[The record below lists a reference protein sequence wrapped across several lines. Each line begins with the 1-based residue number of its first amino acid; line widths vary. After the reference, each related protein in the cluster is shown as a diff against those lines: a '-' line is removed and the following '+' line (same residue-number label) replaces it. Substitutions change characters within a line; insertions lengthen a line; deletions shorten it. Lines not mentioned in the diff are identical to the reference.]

1 MQKVKKSRRNSCGQ
15 NKVCLR
21 MVAVVIAVILATSAF
36 MTVSAAAPETGY
48 TTLNTTVY
56 SALDAVTG
64 SGSSAVFSGSDES
77 SVWKFAVGET
87 NNPFKKTDAS
97 FAALSASPVENGVEF
112 SWQKSDA
119 AFSTLFITDGGS
131 YQKSFSTAADS
142 LVVTDLEIGK
152 TYRAQ
157 VTSGEKSS
165 AVLTYNNYM
174 LGANSIL
181 RSDLKETGD
190 FNIQSGNNRFFIDL
204 GSSAADVNAN
214 GALIFKINTEM
225 LPEKAIAFDTNLGTN
240 KSGEA
245 YPSFSSNDAWVG
257 ISSWITAA
265 DLTYDEKTGEIT
277 SYTGKDKNKAIS
289 KTGANS
295 TIIIDDVNSKKT
307 VTKAQP
313 NTNGVS
319 RDWYKG
325 SRIYQGYVIIPFD
338 NYTEDTLNQIKE
350 NGYVHLLTESYRYFH
365 QYYNVNGNSDYT
377 ALTANNTSENLDE
390 KFADE
395 SSVYNTNNKD
405 FTRVFD
411 RQFTLSD
418 VCIIP
423 DYQQFVDNCIGA
435 DNIELSSVSET
446 AGITYL
452 SVYANISGDITEITS
467 SAVQSKYRVY
477 TKNLTEGHNVKFV
490 AAAGEKMELGFTA
503 PQAGTYEIAVPI
515 SADAADGIH
524 YGVIKLDANGN
535 RSIVEAEREYAGENG
550 LCNTLIKLSAGD
562 TVYIE
567 AYSDTDGAVIDMG
580 NPQFIR
586 LNTAENGEYT
596 FRAVDYLERT
606 LDNGRDYSANWN
618 SGYTEKTNSVWQAG
632 YFVNPV
638 VKDEEGTITSYDGFG
653 LADMSENSD
662 ASKLVSAFTPY
673 KVIRAGNENIF
684 YPEMKKSN
692 GALETAGWNGYAGG
706 MAPVENISN
715 KRSNPTP
722 ALSKCNTIYAYFGYT
737 APNSK
742 PNTNDID
749 DKNLGVYL
757 KYIAPTDG
765 TATLRLTGDDV
776 TMGNSKTVSVV
787 LINGTVRYVYNNTVA
802 INTTVELGELRKGD
816 EVALCFGTTAAAQTG
831 INLGNPQITLKANLS
846 SVTFDADVSDIPA
859 GLISDGTVIS
869 LPNAARFNSLFRG
882 WSNGTELLKGE
893 YTVSGDVHFSPV
905 FSYYGD
911 VNGDDRLDAGDLG
924 VYRKHL
930 LGEEFI
936 AEEYSDIADIA
947 KNGEIDI
954 IDLVRL
960 KKFLALGSI
969 ELGVA

>member
-1 MQKVKKSRRNSCGQ
+1 MQKVKKSRRNSCRQ

-64 SGSSAVFSGSDES
+64 VGSGAVFSGSDES

-97 FAALSASPVENGVEF
+97 FAAPSASPVKNGVEF

-142 LVVTDLEIGK
+142 LVVTDLELGK

-174 LGANSIL
+174 LGASSIL

-214 GALIFKINTEM
+214 GALVFKINTEM

-289 KTGANS
+289 KTGTNS

-452 SVYANISGDITEITS
+452 SGYANISGDITEITG

-503 PQAGTYEIAVPI
+503 PQVGSYEIAVPI

-550 LCNTLIKLSAGD
+550 LCNTLIKLNAGD

-580 NPQFIR
+580 NPQVIR
-586 LNTAENGEYT
+586 LNMAENGEYT
-596 FRAVDYLERT
+596 FRLMDYFENKS
-606 LDNGRDYSANWN
+606 DNGRDYNANWG
-618 SGYTEKTNSVWQAG
+618 SGYSEKTNSVWETG

-638 VKDEEGTITSYDGFG
+638 VKDEDGTITSYDSLG
-653 LADMSENSD
+653 LAELAENDDVSEII
-662 ASKLVSAFTPY
+662 AALVPHS
-673 KVIRAGNENIF
+673 VIRGGDSLL
-684 YPEMKKSN
+684 YPELKNAN
-692 GALETAGWNGYAGG
+692 GAVSTAGLGG
-706 MAPVENISN
+706 CVGGISPRKYNDN
-715 KRSNPTP
+715 KKTVTVLGECDS
-722 ALSKCNTIYAYFGYT
+722 IYASFGYSDDSSRDVT
-737 APNSK
+737 Y
-742 PNTNDID
+742 
-749 DKNLGVYL
+749 DKNIGIYL
-757 KYIAPTDG
+757 KYTVPADG
-765 TATLRLTGDDV
+765 DVKLRLNNDV
-776 TMGNSKTVSVV
+776 QDMSNNSVVSVV
-787 LINGTVRYVYNNTVA
+787 AVNGAVKYISKKTIGKNTEL
-802 INTTVELGELRKGD
+802 ELGELKKGD
-816 EVALCFGTTAAAQTG
+816 KIALCFGTTAKNKTLTS
-831 INLGNPQITLKANLS
+831 LGDPQITLKANLS

-930 LGEEFI
+930 LGEELI